1 MISLPRLLFLLLA
14 LGFSSVHGAAN
25 PPQFIP
31 SVPEIAASGYLL
43 MDYDSGYVLAEA
55 KADERMEPASLTKL
69 MTAYVVFHE
78 IAGGRATLEDKA
90 FVSEKAWRTPG
101 SRMFIEVDS
110 KVPVE
115 QLLKGMIIQSGNDA
129 SVALAE
135 HVAGSEEAFAL
146 LMNQYAQELGLK
158 GTHFVNCTGLP
169 HEDHYT
175 TPRDMGRLAAA
186 LIREFPQY
194 YVWYSEKEY
203 SYNGIK
209 QHNRNKLL
217 WRDEHVD
224 GIKTGH
230 TDSAGYCL
238 VASAKQE
245 EMRLISVVMGTKSED
260 ARARESQKLLDYGF
274 RFFETHLLYK
284 AGQPLKTAR
293 IWKGESEDLPLGLT
307 KNLYVTVPRGQ
318 YNQLNASLTVEKEI
332 MAPASKGQAFGNV
345 NVSLGERTLTRQ
357 PLVSLQE
364 VAEGSLWQRM
374 SDGVMLLFE

>member
-1 MISLPRLLFLLLA
+1 MTSLQRLLFLLLT
-14 LGFSSVHGAAN
+14 LGFGSVFAAA
-25 PPQFIP
+25 PPQFTP
-31 SVPEIAASGYLL
+31 SVPDIAASGYLL
-43 MDYDSGYVLAEA
+43 IDYESGYELAGA

-69 MTAYVVFHE
+69 MTAYAVFHE
-78 IAGGRATLEDKA
+78 IAAGRIALEDKA

-101 SRMFIEVDS
+101 SRMFIEVDN

-135 HVAGSEEAFAL
+135 HVAGSEEAFAT
-146 LMNQYAQELGLK
+146 LMNQYARQLGLN

-169 HEDHYT
+169 HEEHYT
-175 TPRDMGRLAAA
+175 TPRDMARLTAA

-194 YVWYSEKEY
+194 YAWYAEKEY
-203 SYNGIK
+203 TYAGIK

-217 WRDEHVD
+217 WQDEHVD
-224 GIKTGH
+224 GVKTGH
-230 TDSAGYCL
+230 TESAGYCL

-245 EMRLISVVMGTKSED
+245 QMRLISVVMGTKSEK
-260 ARARESQKLLDYGF
+260 ARAAESQKLLDYGF

-284 AGQPLKTAR
+284 AGEPLKTTR
-293 IWKGESEDLPLGLT
+293 IWKGEAEDLPLGLT
-307 KNLYVTVPRGQ
+307 KNLYITVPRGR

-332 MAPASKGQAFGNV
+332 TAPASKGQAFGNV
-345 NVSLGERTLTRQ
+345 NVSLGEKTLATQ

-374 SDGVMLLFE
+374 SDSVMLLFE